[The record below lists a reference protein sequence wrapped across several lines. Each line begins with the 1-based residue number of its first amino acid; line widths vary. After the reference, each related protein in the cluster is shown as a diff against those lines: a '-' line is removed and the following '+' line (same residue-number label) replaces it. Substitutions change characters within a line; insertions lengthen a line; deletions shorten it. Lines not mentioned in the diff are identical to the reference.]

1 MSNTAE
7 NLAAVERELAAD
19 VAMAEGRADAEDATL
34 PEPAA
39 DFTYLDYAATAPLC
53 AEAASAMAPF
63 QVPGPANLAVNA
75 NANAL
80 YGVGRAAFDL
90 LESARRR
97 AARALGARR
106 PDEIVFTSGATE
118 ADDAAILGLV
128 QAAAEQRRLTGQKDR
143 ALHVITSAIE
153 HHAVLHTAQY
163 LEKQGYEV
171 TYLPVDGRGLVDP
184 AALEGAI
191 RPDTILISIMAANN
205 EIGTIEPVAELG
217 RIARAHKVLFH
228 TDAVQAVGHIP
239 VDVEA
244 WNVDLLS
251 LSAHKFRGPKG
262 VGALYV
268 KKPLRLP
275 ALIQGGG
282 QEKGRRSG
290 TENVPGAVGM
300 AAALREAVDGLSRE
314 SPRLAALR
322 DRLIDGLTGLPYTR
336 LTGDPVNRLPGT
348 ASFVFEGV
356 EGEALLLHL
365 DARGICASS
374 GSACS
379 SASLDPSHVLLAIG
393 LPHAIA
399 HGSLRLSLG
408 AENTEADV
416 DYILKEVPQV
426 VAYLRELSPVWDR
439 DAQKPTWE
447 L

>member
-1 MSNTAE
+1 MNHTMIYADHASTTALSPKALE
-7 NLAAVERELAAD
+7 AMLPYFTQGYGNPSSLYAFGQQAKSDLEKARAAVARCLNAK
-19 VAMAEGRADAEDATL
+19 
-34 PEPAA
+34 PE
-39 DFTYLDYAATAPLC
+39 
-53 AEAASAMAPF
+53 
-63 QVPGPANLAVNA
+63 
-75 NANAL
+75 
-80 YGVGRAAFDL
+80 
-90 LESARRR
+90 
-97 AARALGARR
+97 
-106 PDEIVFTSGATE
+106 EIYFTSGGTE
-118 ADDAAILGLV
+118 ADNWALRGV
-128 QAAAEQRRLTGQKDR
+128 AELMALKGKKTG
-143 ALHVITSAIE
+143 HIITTAIE
-153 HHAVLHTAQY
+153 HHAILHTAQY

-171 TYLPVDGRGLVDP
+171 TYLPVDGEGRVDP
-184 AALEGAI
+184 AAVEAAI
-191 RPDTILISIMAANN
+191 RPDTILISVMAANN
-205 EIGTIEPVAELG
+205 EIGTVEPIAEIG
-217 RIARAHKVLFH
+217 AIAKAHKVLFH

-244 WNVDLLS
+244 WQVDLLS
-251 LSAHKFRGPKG
+251 LSGHKFGGPKG
-262 VGALYV
+262 VGVLYMR
-268 KKPLRLP
+268 KPLRLP
-275 ALIQGGG
+275 PLIHGGG

-290 TENVPGAVGM
+290 TENVPGAVGL
-300 AAALREAVDGLSRE
+300 AAALTEVVENLSAE
-314 SPRLAALR
+314 SVRLAALR
-322 DRLIDGLTGLPYTR
+322 DKLIEGLTKLPYAKATGS
-336 LTGDPVNRLPGT
+336 LTHRLPGT

-365 DARGICASS
+365 DAKGICASS

>member
-1 MSNTAE
+1 MSHFIY
-7 NLAAVERELAAD
+7 AD
-19 VAMAEGRADAEDATL
+19 H
-34 PEPAA
+34 
-39 DFTYLDYAATAPLC
+39 AATTAVSDTALQAMLPHFHGLRQPLQPVPLC
-53 AEAASAMAPF
+53 
-63 QVPGPANLAVNA
+63 PGGQDRP
-75 NANAL
+75 
-80 YGVGRAAFDL
+80 
-90 LESARRR
+90 
-97 AARALGARR
+97 GA
-106 PDEIVFTSGATE
+106 GAGG
-118 ADDAAILGLV
+118 D
-128 QAAAEQRRLTGQKDR
+128 RRLPQRPAGGDLPLGGTEQTTGPHLEVAELM
-143 ALHVITSAIE
+143 ALKGRKGGHIITSAIE

-336 LTGDPVNRLPGT
+336 LTGEPVNRLPGT

-356 EGEALLLHL
+356 DGEALLLHL

-374 GSACS
+374 R
-379 SASLDPSHVLLAIG
+379 LG
-393 LPHAIA
+393 LFFC
-399 HGSLRLSLG
+399 
-408 AENTEADV
+408 
-416 DYILKEVPQV
+416 VP
-426 VAYLRELSPVWDR
+426 
-439 DAQKPTWE
+439 
-447 L
+447 

>member
-1 MSNTAE
+1 MSEKFVYADHAATTAVTDTA
-7 NLAAVERELAAD
+7 LAA
-19 VAMAEGRADAEDATL
+19 ML
-34 PEPAA
+34 PC
-39 DFTYLDYAATAPLC
+39 FTQDYGNP
-53 AEAASAMAPF
+53 SS
-63 QVPGPANLAVNA
+63 
-75 NANAL
+75 L
-80 YGVGRAAFDL
+80 YGFAQEGKSR
-90 LESARRR
+90 LEQ
-97 AARALGARR
+97 ARAQVAACLNAK
-106 PDEIVFTSGATE
+106 PEEVYFTSGGTE
-118 ADDAAILGLV
+118 ADNWALRGV
-128 QAAAEQRRLTGQKDR
+128 AELM
-143 ALHVITSAIE
+143 ALKGRKPGHIITTAIE
-153 HHAVLHTAQY
+153 HHAILHTAQY

-171 TYLPVDGRGLVDP
+171 TYLPVDGDGLVDP
-184 AALEGAI
+184 ANLEAAI
-191 RPDTILISIMAANN
+191 RPDTILISVMAANN
-205 EIGTIEPVAELG
+205 EIGTIQPIAEIG
-217 RIARAHKVLFH
+217 AIAKAHKVLFH

-239 VDVEA
+239 VDVEE

-251 LSAHKFRGPKG
+251 LSGHKFGGPKG
-262 VGALYV
+262 IGALYM

-300 AAALREAVDGLSRE
+300 AAALKEATDHLPEE
-314 SPRLAALR
+314 SARLAALR
-322 DRLIDGLTGLPYTR
+322 DKLIAGLSGLPYAS
-336 LTGDPVNRLPGT
+336 LTGHPVKRLPGT

-408 AENTEADV
+408 ADNTEADV
-416 DYILKEVPQV
+416 DYILKEVPAV
-426 VAYLRELSPVWDR
+426 VAYLREMSPVWDK
-439 DAQKPTWE
+439 DAQKPTWV

>member
-1 MSNTAE
+1 M
-7 NLAAVERELAAD
+7 
-19 VAMAEGRADAEDATL
+19 L
-34 PEPAA
+34 PC
-39 DFTYLDYAATAPLC
+39 FTQDYGNP
-53 AEAASAMAPF
+53 SS
-63 QVPGPANLAVNA
+63 
-75 NANAL
+75 L
-80 YGVGRAAFDL
+80 YGFAQEGKSR
-90 LESARRR
+90 LEQ
-97 AARALGARR
+97 ARAQVAACLNAK
-106 PDEIVFTSGATE
+106 PEEVYFTSGGTE
-118 ADDAAILGLV
+118 ADNWALRGV
-128 QAAAEQRRLTGQKDR
+128 AELMALKGRKTG
-143 ALHVITSAIE
+143 HIITTAIE
-153 HHAVLHTAQY
+153 HHAILHTAQY

-171 TYLPVDGRGLVDP
+171 TYLPVDGDGLVDP
-184 AALEGAI
+184 ANLEAAI
-191 RPDTILISIMAANN
+191 RPDTILISVMAANN
-205 EIGTIEPVAELG
+205 EIGTIQPIAEIG
-217 RIARAHKVLFH
+217 AIAKAHKVLFH

-239 VDVEA
+239 VDVEE

-251 LSAHKFRGPKG
+251 LSGHKFGGPKG
-262 VGALYV
+262 IGALYM

-300 AAALREAVDGLSRE
+300 AAALKEATDHLPEE
-314 SPRLAALR
+314 SARLAALR
-322 DRLIDGLTGLPYTR
+322 DKLIAGLSGLPYAS
-336 LTGDPVNRLPGT
+336 LTGHPVKRLPGT

-408 AENTEADV
+408 ADNTEADV
-416 DYILKEVPQV
+416 DYILKEVPAV
-426 VAYLRELSPVWDR
+426 VAYLREMSPVWDK
-439 DAQKPTWE
+439 DAQKPTWV

>member
-1 MSNTAE
+1 MSEKFVYADHAATTAVTDTA
-7 NLAAVERELAAD
+7 LAA
-19 VAMAEGRADAEDATL
+19 ML
-34 PEPAA
+34 PC
-39 DFTYLDYAATAPLC
+39 FTQDYGNP
-53 AEAASAMAPF
+53 SS
-63 QVPGPANLAVNA
+63 
-75 NANAL
+75 L
-80 YGVGRAAFDL
+80 YGFAQEGKSR
-90 LESARRR
+90 LEQ
-97 AARALGARR
+97 ARAQVAACLNAK
-106 PDEIVFTSGATE
+106 PEEVYFTSGGTE
-118 ADDAAILGLV
+118 ADNWALRGV
-128 QAAAEQRRLTGQKDR
+128 AELMALKGRKTG
-143 ALHVITSAIE
+143 HIITTAIE
-153 HHAVLHTAQY
+153 HHAILHTAQY

-171 TYLPVDGRGLVDP
+171 TYLPVDGDGLVDP
-184 AALEGAI
+184 ANLEAAI
-191 RPDTILISIMAANN
+191 RPDTILISVMAANN
-205 EIGTIEPVAELG
+205 EIGTIQPIAEIG
-217 RIARAHKVLFH
+217 AIAKAHKVLFH

-239 VDVEA
+239 VDVEE

-251 LSAHKFRGPKG
+251 LSGHKFGGPKG
-262 VGALYV
+262 IGALYM

-300 AAALREAVDGLSRE
+300 AAALKEATDHLSEE
-314 SPRLAALR
+314 SARLAALR
-322 DRLIDGLTGLPYTR
+322 DKLIAGLSGLPYAS
-336 LTGDPVNRLPGT
+336 LTGHPVKRLPGT

-408 AENTEADV
+408 ADNTEADV
-416 DYILKEVPQV
+416 DYILKEVPAV
-426 VAYLRELSPVWDR
+426 VAYLREMSPVWDK
-439 DAQKPTWE
+439 DAQKPTWV